1 MTVEKDPRI
10 YITLANEYPR
20 HRKIRGL
27 SDAAFRLHVTL
38 LTIAN
43 DDRSD
48 GAVEAVD
55 LATKGPKAK
64 KELLDA
70 GLVKDLGGGKYELH
84 DYLKHQ
90 PSAAEI
96 EDRIEEKRRSGAVG
110 GAKSAHKKWHVDRGI
125 ISPTC
130 KLCEAETG

>member
-43 DDRSD
+43 EDRSD
-48 GAVEAVD
+48 GAVESVD
-55 LATKGPKAK
+55 LAMKGPKPK

-90 PSAAEI
+90 PSAKEI
-96 EDRIEEKRRSGAVG
+96 EDRIEDKRRYGATG
-110 GAKSAHKKWHVDRGI
+110 GARSAHNKWHVKRGI
-125 ISPTC
+125 VSPDC
-130 KLCEAETG
+130 GLCQAETG